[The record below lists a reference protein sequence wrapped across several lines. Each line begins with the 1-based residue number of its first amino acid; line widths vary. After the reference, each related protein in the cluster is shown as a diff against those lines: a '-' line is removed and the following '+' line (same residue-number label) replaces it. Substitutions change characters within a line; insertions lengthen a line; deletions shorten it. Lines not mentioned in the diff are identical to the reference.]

1 MSNLP
6 DDLWFQIF
14 LHLPVKDLLASK
26 CVCKSWLAN
35 ISSRRFVT
43 DHLRRSISSGEDN
56 ETLIVH
62 HSVNRAQH
70 GWGPFSLTHLT
81 SGDVLE
87 QLDSPYEALKVWRVA
102 PMRPRCF
109 NSADSTL
116 QVSQMYL
123 LTHMPVFAEEIIY
136 FFESFCGK
144 VLRLRVFENHHYP
157 TCAAFMEFAT
167 IVISVSQPPAD
178 GVYSSASFPSYQGSL
193 K

>member
-1 MSNLP
+1 MKNNSDKSSSTLLSFPEDDNHNRRKRSPEIAMSNLP

-87 QLDSPYEALKVWRVA
+87 QLDSPYEGYYSSGYYSS
-102 PMRPRCF
+102 RPI
-109 NSADSTL
+109 SWWI
-116 QVSQMYL
+116 YL
-123 LTHMPVFAEEIIY
+123 LY
-136 FFESFCGK
+136 
-144 VLRLRVFENHHYP
+144 
-157 TCAAFMEFAT
+157 
-167 IVISVSQPPAD
+167 
-178 GVYSSASFPSYQGSL
+178 
-193 K
+193 